1 MSEKNSQMVYDVVA
15 LSESVLKWVSE
26 KFGAESY
33 EKIYK
38 PMWLEVIKNSHFTSR
53 RKIES
58 SKLVEIVKT
67 FLPNDA
73 EYLLSYIETRKIYVA
88 F

>member
-1 MSEKNSQMVYDVVA
+1 MSEKNRPMAYDVVA
-15 LSESVLKWVSE
+15 LSESVRKWVFE

-38 PMWLEVIKNSHFTSR
+38 PMWNEVYKNSHFTSR
-53 RKIES
+53 RKIEI
-58 SKLVEIVKT
+58 SKFVEIVKT
-67 FLPNDA
+67 FLPTDA
-73 EYLLSYIETRKIYVA
+73 ESLLSYIETRKIYVA